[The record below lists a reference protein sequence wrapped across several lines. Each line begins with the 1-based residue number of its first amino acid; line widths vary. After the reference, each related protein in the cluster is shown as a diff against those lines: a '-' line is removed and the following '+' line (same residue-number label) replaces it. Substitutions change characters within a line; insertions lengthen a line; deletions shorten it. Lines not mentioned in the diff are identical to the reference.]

1 LLLTKPTKGLTVA
14 RWVDLDDA
22 AGVELAWMELRHRQA
37 IRRADPELRA
47 AIIRACDRLPSELAA
62 PILVDL
68 DEMHPAA
75 VLDGHFRTL
84 VADRPT
90 IGHRRRCAREAR
102 T

>member
-1 LLLTKPTKGLTVA
+1 VS

-22 AGVELAWMELRHRQA
+22 AGLELAWMALR
-37 IRRADPELRA
+37 RRRAVRDADPELRE
-47 AIIRACDRLPSELAA
+47 AIIRHCDRLPSEVAA

-75 VLDGHFRTL
+75 VLDGHLRTL

-90 IGHRRRCAREAR
+90 IGAFRRARQA
-102 T
+102 TP